1 MEKFLALVERV
12 IDKGS
17 ELPRSDAI
25 DAYAKLIEINNK
37 FQVFKESTRVMLYD
51 VVSVRV
57 CV

>member
-17 ELPRSDAI
+17 ELPRSDSI